1 MFQKV
6 ACPFP
11 GRAASY
17 SSALSLLGLT
27 AAVALCAVPA
37 AAQDPRDSREPPRES
52 MERSAGH
59 HPMARGHAQPPRD
72 FDPLSA
78 SDAQLTQFGYPP
90 RPDAA
95 TAPDRYAVWK
105 KLVTAPQQ
113 RLQPALEHTT
123 IHNGHAYLVSPGGAP
138 GLARN
143 ARSGIANDAA
153 NATTMNWS
161 GYAVVDGQN
170 PFQSGT
176 TVYGEWVVPVAQQQA
191 GTCTGTWSYSSE
203 WVGIDGF
210 TSSDVLQAGIE
221 VDAFCGNGSTMAFYS
236 AWYEWYPD
244 VETRITNL
252 PIAPGN
258 IIGVEV
264 WNTGPTQGNA
274 YIVNYTTQQSVSL
287 AFNAPA
293 GTSLVGDSVEWIVER
308 PQVNGAFADLT
319 HYVAE
324 PFNFCHAA
332 AGAATYSPG
341 ASPTGTVYSIDMID
355 DNGSGPTVLS
365 SPNLYGTAAL
375 WFYEPGPAEQ

>member
-1 MFQKV
+1 MLQKIR
-6 ACPFP
+6 C
-11 GRAASY
+11 ASLARVTFY
-17 SSALSLLGLT
+17 VIVLSLLSLS
-27 AAVALCAVPA
+27 AVITLA
-37 AAQDPRDSREPPRES
+37 AAQEAPRDSRDPPRES

-59 HPMARGHAQPPRD
+59 HPMARAHARPPAN

-78 SDAQLTQFGYPP
+78 SDAQLAQFGFPP

-95 TAPDRYAVWK
+95 AAPDRYAVWK
-105 KLVTAPQQ
+105 KLVTAPQ
-113 RLQPALEHTT
+113 RRVAPALEHTT
-123 IHNGHAYLVSPGGAP
+123 IHNGRARRVAPRGGAP

-153 NATTMNWS
+153 SVTTMNWS
-161 GYAVVDGQN
+161 GYAVVDGAN

-176 TVYGEWVVPVAQQQA
+176 TVYGEWVVPVAQQAA
-191 GTCTGTWSYSSE
+191 GSCTGAWSYSSA

-221 VDAFCGNGSTMAFYS
+221 VDALCSNNSTMAFYS

-264 WNTGPTQGNA
+264 WNTSPTQGNA

-308 PQVNGAFADLT
+308 PEVNGSFADLT

-332 AGAATYSPG
+332 AGAGTYTPGSSP
-341 ASPTGTVYSIDMID
+341 SGTAFSIDMID
-355 DNGSGPTVLS
+355 DSGASPTVLS

>member
-1 MFQKV
+1 MFQKRRC
-6 ACPFP
+6 ASLA
-11 GRAASY
+11 RAAFY
-17 SSALSLLGLT
+17 SLALSLLVLSVAITLRT
-27 AAVALCAVPA
+27 ALA
-37 AAQDPRDSREPPRES
+37 APQDSPRES
-52 MERSAGH
+52 RESGVAP
-59 HPMARGHAQPPRD
+59 HPMARAHATPPAN

-78 SDAQLTQFGYPP
+78 SDAQLAQFGFPP

-105 KLVTAPQQ
+105 KLVTAPQR
-113 RLQPALEHTT
+113 RLQPTLEHTT
-123 IHNGHAYLVSPGGAP
+123 IHNGRARLVSPGGGVP

-153 NATTMNWS
+153 SVTTMNWS
-161 GYAVVDGQN
+161 GYAVVDGAD

-176 TVYGEWVVPVAQQQA
+176 TVYGEWVVPVAQQA
-191 GTCTGTWSYSSE
+191 VGACTGNWAYSSE

-210 TSSDVLQAGIE
+210 TSSDVLQAGVE
-221 VDAFCGNGSTMAFYS
+221 VDAFCSSGATRAFYS

-252 PIAPGN
+252 PVAPGN
-258 IIGVEV
+258 IIAVEV
-264 WNTGPTQGNA
+264 WNSGPTQGNA

-308 PQVNGAFADLT
+308 PEVNGSFAALT

-332 AGAATYSPG
+332 AGAGTYTPG
-341 ASPTGTVYSIDMID
+341 ASPTGTAYSIDMID
-355 DNGSGPTVLS
+355 DGGSGPIVLS

>member
-1 MFQKV
+1 
-6 ACPFP
+6 
-11 GRAASY
+11 
-17 SSALSLLGLT
+17 LLGLS
-27 AAVALCAVPA
+27 AAIALCAVPA
-37 AAQDPRDSREPPRES
+37 AAQDSPRES
-52 MERSAGH
+52 RENSAGH
-59 HPMARGHAQPPRD
+59 HPMARAHARPPAN
-72 FDPLSA
+72 FDPLTA
-78 SDAQLTQFGYPP
+78 SDAQLAQFGFPP

-105 KLVTAPQQ
+105 KLVTAPQH

-123 IHNGHAYLVSPGGAP
+123 IHNGRARLVSSRGGAP

-143 ARSGIANDAA
+143 TRVGVANDAA
-153 NATTMNWS
+153 SVTTMNWS

-176 TVYGEWVVPVAQQQA
+176 TVYGEWVVPVAQQAA
-191 GTCTGTWSYSSE
+191 GACTGSWAYSSE

-221 VDAFCGNGSTMAFYS
+221 VDALCSSGSTTAFYS

-264 WNTGPTQGNA
+264 WNSGPTQGNA

-293 GTSLVGDSVEWIVER
+293 GTSLVGDSVEWVVER
-308 PQVNGAFADLT
+308 PEVNGSFADLT

-332 AGAATYSPG
+332 AGAGTYTPG
-341 ASPTGTVYSIDMID
+341 ASPTGTAYSIDMID
-355 DNGSGPTVLS
+355 DSGNGPTVLS

>member
-1 MFQKV
+1 MFQKIR
-6 ACPFP
+6 CPFP

-17 SSALSLLGLT
+17 SFTLSLLGLT
-27 AAVALCAVPA
+27 AAVALCAAPA
-37 AAQDPRDSREPPRES
+37 AAQDPPRES

-78 SDAQLTQFGYPP
+78 SDARLAQFGYPP
-90 RPDAA
+90 RPDAQ

-105 KLVTAPQQ
+105 KVVTAPQQ
-113 RLQPALEHTT
+113 RLAPALGHTT
-123 IHNGHAYLVSPGGAP
+123 IHNGRARMVSQGGGAP

-153 NATTMNWS
+153 SVTTMNWS
-161 GYAVVDGQN
+161 GYAVVDPQN

-176 TVYGEWVVPVAQQQA
+176 TVYGEWVVPVAQQAA
-191 GTCTGTWSYSSE
+191 GTCSGTWDYSSE

-210 TSSDVLQAGIE
+210 TSSDVLQSGIE
-221 VDAFCGNGSTMAFYS
+221 VDAFCANGSTMAFYS

-308 PQVNGAFADLT
+308 PQVNGSFAALT

-332 AGAATYSPG
+332 AGAGTYTPG
-341 ASPTGTVYSIDMID
+341 ASPTGTAYSIDMID
-355 DNGSGPTVLS
+355 DNGVGPIVLS

>member
-1 MFQKV
+1 
-6 ACPFP
+6 
-11 GRAASY
+11 
-17 SSALSLLGLT
+17 
-27 AAVALCAVPA
+27 
-37 AAQDPRDSREPPRES
+37 
-52 MERSAGH
+52 
-59 HPMARGHAQPPRD
+59 MARPHARPPAN

-78 SDAQLTQFGYPP
+78 SDAELAQFGYPP
-90 RPDAA
+90 RPDAQ
-95 TAPDRYAVWK
+95 TAPDRYALWK
-105 KLVTAPQQ
+105 KLVTAPQH
-113 RLQPALEHTT
+113 RLEPALEHTT
-123 IHNGHAYLVSPGGAP
+123 IHNGRAHLVSPRGGGAP
-138 GLARN
+138 ALARN
-143 ARSGIANDAA
+143 ARSGIANGAA
-153 NATTMNWS
+153 NVTTMNWS
-161 GYAVVDGQN
+161 GYAVVDAQN

-191 GTCTGTWSYSSE
+191 GTCTGTWSYSSQ

-221 VDAFCGNGSTMAFYS
+221 VDAFCGNGSTMAFYG

-252 PIAPGN
+252 QIAPGN

-264 WNTGPTQGNA
+264 WNSGPTQGNA

-287 AFNAPA
+287 AFNAPP

-308 PQVNGAFADLT
+308 PEVNGSFAALT

-332 AGAATYSPG
+332 AGAGTYTPG
-341 ASPTGTVYSIDMID
+341 LSPTGTAYAIDMID
-355 DNGSGPTVLS
+355 DNGNGPTVLS

>member
-1 MFQKV
+1 MSRNIPRASLRRV
-6 ACPFP
+6 ASNSF
-11 GRAASY
+11 
-17 SSALSLLGLT
+17 ALSLLSLSVAIAL
-27 AAVALCAVPA
+27 AAVPV
-37 AAQDPRDSREPPRES
+37 AAQDSPRES
-52 MERSAGH
+52 REMGAAP
-59 HPMARGHAQPPRD
+59 HPMARAHARPPAN
-72 FDPLSA
+72 FDPLTA
-78 SDAQLTQFGYPP
+78 SDAQLAQFGFPP
-90 RPDAA
+90 RPDAQ

-123 IHNGHAYLVSPGGAP
+123 IHNGRAHFRSPGGGTPA
-138 GLARN
+138 LARN
-143 ARSGIANDAA
+143 AGSGIANDAA
-153 NATTMNWS
+153 SVSTMNWS
-161 GYAVVDGQN
+161 GYAVADGAN

-176 TVYGEWVVPVAQQQA
+176 TVYGEWVVPVAQQAA
-191 GTCTGTWSYSSE
+191 GACSGSWAYSSE

-221 VDAFCGNGSTMAFYS
+221 VDAFCGNGSTAAFYS

-264 WNTGPTQGNA
+264 WNSGPTQGNA

-308 PQVNGAFADLT
+308 PEVNGSFAALT

-332 AGAATYSPG
+332 AGAGTYTPG
-341 ASPTGTVYSIDMID
+341 ASPSGTAYAIDMID
-355 DNGSGPTVLS
+355 DSGSGATVLS

>member
-1 MFQKV
+1 MFQKIHR
-6 ACPFP
+6 PFP

-17 SSALSLLGLT
+17 SFAWSFLSLS
-27 AAVALCAVPA
+27 AAIALCAAPA
-37 AAQDPRDSREPPRES
+37 AAQDSPRES
-52 MERSAGH
+52 REKGAEH
-59 HPMARGHAQPPRD
+59 HPMARAHVRPPAN

-78 SDAQLTQFGYPP
+78 SDAQLAQFGFPP

-105 KLVTAPQQ
+105 KLVTAPQH

-123 IHNGHAYLVSPGGAP
+123 IHNGRARLVSPRGGRP
-138 GLARN
+138 GPGRN
-143 ARSGIANDAA
+143 APSGIANDAA
-153 NATTMNWS
+153 SVTTMNWS
-161 GYAVVDGQN
+161 GYAVVDGAN

-176 TVYGEWVVPVAQQQA
+176 TVYGEWVVPVAQQAA

-221 VDAFCGNGSTMAFYS
+221 VDAFCGNGSSMAFYS

-264 WNTGPTQGNA
+264 WNSGPTQGNA
-274 YIVNYTTQQSVSL
+274 YIVNYTTEQSVSL

-308 PQVNGAFADLT
+308 PEVNGAFAALT

-332 AGAATYSPG
+332 AGAGTYTPG
-341 ASPTGTVYSIDMID
+341 ASPTGTAYSIDMID
-355 DNGSGPTVLS
+355 DSGASPVVLS

>member
-1 MFQKV
+1 
-6 ACPFP
+6 
-11 GRAASY
+11 
-17 SSALSLLGLT
+17 
-27 AAVALCAVPA
+27 
-37 AAQDPRDSREPPRES
+37 

-78 SDAQLTQFGYPP
+78 SDARLAQFGYPP
-90 RPDAA
+90 RPDAQ

-105 KLVTAPQQ
+105 KVVTAPQQ
-113 RLQPALEHTT
+113 RLAPALGHTT
-123 IHNGHAYLVSPGGAP
+123 IHNGRARMVSQGGGAP

-153 NATTMNWS
+153 SVTTMNWS
-161 GYAVVDGQN
+161 GYAVVDPQN

-176 TVYGEWVVPVAQQQA
+176 TVYGEWVVPVAQQAA
-191 GTCTGTWSYSSE
+191 GTCSGTWDYSSE

-210 TSSDVLQAGIE
+210 TSSDVLQSGIE
-221 VDAFCGNGSTMAFYS
+221 VDAFCANGSTMAFYS

-308 PQVNGAFADLT
+308 PQVNGSFAALT

-332 AGAATYSPG
+332 AGAGTYTPG
-341 ASPTGTVYSIDMID
+341 ASPTGTAYSIDMID
-355 DNGSGPTVLS
+355 DNGVGPIVLS

>member
-1 MFQKV
+1 MSQKIYR
-6 ACPFP
+6 ASLR
-11 GRAASY
+11 RAASE
-17 SSALSLLGLT
+17 SFALSLLSLS
-27 AAVALCAVPA
+27 AAIALAAAPA
-37 AAQDPRDSREPPRES
+37 AAQDSPRES
-52 MERSAGH
+52 RESGAEH
-59 HPMARGHAQPPRD
+59 HPMARAHARPPMN
-72 FDPLSA
+72 FDPLAA
-78 SDAQLTQFGYPP
+78 SDAELAQFGFPP
-90 RPDAA
+90 RPDAQ

-105 KLVTAPQQ
+105 KLVTAPQH
-113 RLQPALEHTT
+113 RLEPALEHTT
-123 IHNGHAYLVSPGGAP
+123 IHNGRAHLVSPRGGAP
-138 GLARN
+138 DLARN
-143 ARSGIANDAA
+143 ARSGIANEPASV
-153 NATTMNWS
+153 TTMNWS
-161 GYAVVDGQN
+161 GYAVVDGAN

-176 TVYGEWVVPVAQQQA
+176 TVYGEWVVPVAQQAA
-191 GTCTGTWSYSSE
+191 GTCTGAWSYSSQ

-221 VDAFCGNGSTMAFYS
+221 VDALCSRGSTTAFYS

-264 WNTGPTQGNA
+264 WNSGPSQGNA

-293 GTSLVGDSVEWIVER
+293 GTRLIGDSVEWIVER
-308 PQVNGAFADLT
+308 PEVNGSFAALT

-332 AGAATYSPG
+332 AGAGTYTPGLSP
-341 ASPTGTVYSIDMID
+341 SGTAYSIDMID
-355 DNGSGPTVLS
+355 DTGNGPTVLS